1 MHQLALP
8 LTQRRAPPRQQPVIE
23 RLFAVLK
30 RQGFDTH
37 WRALKGS
44 TLIRPSLT
52 TRAGYEPMCGF
63 YSCGS
68 FTFERAEGYCD
79 REPLTREERDAWALW
94 RENVWREAVHEMWGR
109 P

>member
-44 TLIRPSLT
+44 TSPGPSRRT
-52 TRAGYEPMCGF
+52 GRA
-63 YSCGS
+63 
-68 FTFERAEGYCD
+68 R
-79 REPLTREERDAWALW
+79 W
-94 RENVWREAVHEMWGR
+94 RQC
-109 P
+109 